1 MCVGGCECVRG
12 VASVWGGGCECVC
25 IGVCVR
31 VVGVRG
37 VASVWG
43 VGVSVYV

>member
-1 MCVGGCECVRG
+1 MWGGGCECVCMGVCVRVVGVRG

-31 VVGVRG
+31 VVGVG
-37 VASVWG
+37 G
-43 VGVSVYV
+43 